1 MRKIYFKTSIC
12 FFSVL
17 AVLTLNSAAFAS
29 DESVARKWNKA
40 LLVTIRNDFA
50 RPTIHARN
58 LFHVSIAMYDAWA
71 VYSDSASTYLLGR
84 TLGNYTSQFLGIP
97 PVADVESA
105 RNEAISYACYRLLKQ
120 RFQGSPG
127 AGVSMPYID
136 SLMNSMGYDP
146 NFASLD
152 YLSGSAAALGNYIA
166 SEIISFGFTD
176 GSNQQNGYANQYYQ
190 PVNPHLT
197 ANFPGNPL
205 MADPNRWQPIY
216 LDEFI
221 DQSGNVIT
229 ITPPFL
235 SPEWG
240 NVVPFSMD
248 SSLLTTYE
256 RDGDEFHVYHDPGA
270 PPYLDTNSTE
280 GMESIYKWG
289 FLMVSLWQAH
299 LDGQDTVMWD
309 ISPGSMGNVS
319 SLPQTFE
326 EYPSFYNMIEGGDN
340 SPGHPLNPVTG
351 LPYEPQ
357 LVKRGDFTRVL
368 AEFWADGPSS
378 ETPPGHWNVIMNYVA
393 DHPQF
398 EKRWN
403 GTGPILPDLEWDVK
417 SYLTLNGAMHDAAIT
432 AWSIKGWYDYTR
444 PISAI
449 RWMADKGQCSDTLL
463 PHYHKAGL
471 PLVPG
476 YVELVMPGDT
486 LAGANNEH
494 LYKIKL
500 YTWRGH
506 PYIDSPDT
514 STAGVG
520 WILAENWW
528 PYQRPSFVTPPF
540 AGFISGHSTFS
551 RTAAEIMTLITGT
564 RYFPG
569 GLAEFHAEQN
579 AYLHFEDGP
588 SQSVTL
594 QWATFQDASDQC
606 SLSRIWGGIHPPQ
619 DDIAGR
625 LIGMELGP
633 EAFNFAQQFIWADLP
648 KVVAVT
654 PSAPVIN
661 TNALNGDFYL
671 DIVYD
676 QAMDTMI
683 TPTIYSGNAQI
694 NLFQETAHVWLSDSI
709 CRVYVAVPDTAIEQ
723 ASVELRVLGAKGI
736 SGWPQKVFV
745 QDGLLGI
752 DTQIPTVVAA
762 TVNQT
767 DINSTLIGTSVLV
780 TVEFSEAMDTASTG
794 IFALESPIPTAV
806 LNLNEQV
813 WLTPTVLRA
822 NFDVLNV
829 EEECFDIQLHI
840 AASQDVNANAMN
852 AYIHPVTIDVETR
865 LPLVST
871 LLASTY
877 NVGPQD
883 ASLELFVLFD
893 EPMQTTEAPAFTFNS
908 TFTLAGLLSANE
920 SASAWLN
927 PYSYKA
933 VYSINSLDLV
943 IADVD
948 IGIQAARDV
957 AGNPMANFEGS
968 DYLDIDQQGL
978 SVSYVN
984 QALPEI
990 YPNPVRQGQPI
1001 QLNARSKSEFRW
1013 SLLQS
1018 DGRLIQKGLADSA
1031 VEKISL
1037 PSESLSPG
1045 LYFLRIDSPER
1056 SHTARLLIVP

>member
-1 MRKIYFKTSIC
+1 MRNIYFKKALY

-17 AVLTLNSAAFAS
+17 AALVLNSAVFAS
-29 DESVARKWNKA
+29 EESVARKWNKA
-40 LLVTIRNDFA
+40 LLVAIRNDFA

-84 TLGNYTSQFLGIP
+84 TLGNYSSQFLGVP
-97 PVADVESA
+97 PVSDVEAA
-105 RNEAISYACYRLLKQ
+105 RNEAISFACYRLLKQ

-136 SLMNSMGYDP
+136 SLMSSMGYDA
-146 NFASLD
+146 NFSSLD
-152 YLSGSAAALGNYIA
+152 YLSGSASALGNYIA
-166 SEIISFGFTD
+166 SEVIAFGFTD
-176 GSNQQNGYANQYYQ
+176 GSNQQNGYANLYYE

-197 ANFPGNPL
+197 ANFPGNPN
-205 MADPNRWQPIY
+205 MVDPNRWQPIY

-248 SSLLTTYE
+248 STLVTTYT
-256 RDGDEFHVYHDPGA
+256 RDGDAYHVYHDCGA

-280 GMESIYKWG
+280 GMESLYKWG

-309 ISPGSMGNVS
+309 ISPGAMGNVT

-326 EYPSFYNMIEGGDN
+326 EYPAFYNMFEGGDN
-340 SPGHPLNPVTG
+340 STGHPLNPVTG

-417 SYLTLNGAMHDAAIT
+417 AYLTLNGAMHDAAIA
-432 AWSIKGWYDYTR
+432 AWSIKGWYDYAR

-449 RWMADKGQCSDTLL
+449 RWMADKGQCSDSLL
-463 PHYHKAGL
+463 PHYHRAGL
-471 PLVPG
+471 PLIPG

-506 PYIDSPDT
+506 PYINNPDT
-514 STAGVG
+514 ATAGVG

-540 AGFISGHSTFS
+540 GGYISGHSTYS

-569 GLAEFHAEQN
+569 GMAEFHAEMN
-579 AYLHFEDGP
+579 EFLHFEDGP
-588 SQSVTL
+588 TQSFAL
-594 QWATFQDASDQC
+594 QWATYQDASDQC

-619 DDIAGR
+619 DDIPGR
-625 LIGMELGP
+625 IIGIELGP
-633 EAFNFAQQFIWADLP
+633 EAFNFAQQFIWADVP
-648 KVVAVT
+648 KVLAVT

-676 QAMDTMI
+676 QVMDTML
-683 TPTIYSGNAQI
+683 TPVVFSGNAQI
-694 NLFQETAHVWLSDSI
+694 NHFDETAHLWLSDSV

-723 ASVELRVLGAKGI
+723 SSIEIRVFGAKSA
-736 SGWPQKVFV
+736 SGWAQKVFV

-752 DTQIPTVVAA
+752 DTKVPAVVTA

-767 DINSTLIGTSVLV
+767 QINSSLIGSGVLV
-780 TVEFSEAMDTASTG
+780 NLEFSEAMDTTATG
-794 IFALESPIPTAV
+794 TFFLESALPSTA
-806 LNLNEQV
+806 LSLIDQV
-813 WLTPTVLRA
+813 WLTPTMLQAVFEVL
-822 NFDVLNV
+822 DV
-829 EEECFDIQLHI
+829 EEECFDIELHI
-840 AASQDVNANAMN
+840 ATLQDVNANLMN
-852 AYIHPVTIDVETR
+852 DYIHPVTMDVETR
-865 LPLVST
+865 RPLVSS
-871 LLASTY
+871 LLSSTY
-877 NVGPQD
+877 NLGPLD
-883 ASLELFVLFD
+883 TSIELFVLFD
-893 EPMQTTEAPAFTFNS
+893 EPMQTSAPPQFTFNS
-908 TFTLAGLLSANE
+908 TFTLAGLFSVNE
-920 SASAWLN
+920 TASSWLN

-933 VYSINSLDLV
+933 VYSISSMELV

-948 IGIQAARDV
+948 LGVQAARDI
-957 AGNPMANFEGS
+957 AGNPMVNFVDD
-968 DYLDIDQQGL
+968 DYLTIDQQGL
-978 SVSYVN
+978 GISATN
-984 QALPEI
+984 QTLPEI
-990 YPNPVRQGQPI
+990 YPNPVRQGQSI
-1001 QLNARSKSEFRW
+1001 QLNTHSNGIFKW
-1013 SLLQS
+1013 SLMQS
-1018 DGRLIQKGLADSA
+1018 DGRLIRDGRVDNAL
-1031 VEKISL
+1031 EKITL
-1037 PSESLSPG
+1037 PLEPLLPG
-1045 LYFLRIDSPER
+1045 MYFLRIDSQEL
-1056 SHTARLLIVP
+1056 SYTVRLLIVP

>member
-1 MRKIYFKTSIC
+1 MRNIYLRKSVY

-17 AVLTLNSAAFAS
+17 GALVLNSAVFAS
-29 DESVARKWNKA
+29 SESVARKWNKA
-40 LLVTIRNDFA
+40 LLVSIRNDFA

-84 TLGNYTSQFLGIP
+84 TLGNYSSQFLGIP
-97 PVADVESA
+97 TVSDVEAA
-105 RNEAISYACYRLLKQ
+105 RNEAISFACYRLLKQ

-127 AGVSMPYID
+127 AAVSMPYID
-136 SLMNSMGYDP
+136 SLMSSMGYDAD
-146 NFASLD
+146 FSSLD

-166 SEIISFGFTD
+166 AEVIAFGFTD

-197 ANFPGNPL
+197 ANFPGNPN
-205 MADPNRWQPIY
+205 MIDPNRWQPIY

-240 NVVPFSMD
+240 NVIPFSMD
-248 SSLLTTYE
+248 SALVTTYT
-256 RDGDEFHVYHDPGA
+256 RDGDDYHVYHDPGA
-270 PPYLDTNSTE
+270 PPYLDTNATT

-309 ISPGSMGNVS
+309 ISPGAMGNVTN
-319 SLPQTFE
+319 LPQNFE
-326 EYPSFYNMIEGGDN
+326 EYPSFYNMFEGGDN
-340 SPGHPLNPVTG
+340 SPGHALNPVTG

-417 SYLTLNGAMHDAAIT
+417 AYLTLNGAMHDAAIS
-432 AWSIKGWYDYTR
+432 AWSIKGWYDYAR

-449 RWMADKGQCSDTLL
+449 RYMADKGQCSDSLL
-463 PHYHKAGL
+463 PHYHRAGL

-500 YTWRGH
+500 FTWRGH
-506 PYIDSPDT
+506 PYINNPDT
-514 STAGVG
+514 ATAGVG

-540 AGFISGHSTFS
+540 GGYISGHSTYS

-569 GLAEFHAEQN
+569 GMAEFHAEMN
-579 AYLHFEDGP
+579 EYLHFEDGP
-588 SQSVTL
+588 SQNITL
-594 QWATFQDASDQC
+594 QWATYQDASDQC

-625 LIGMELGP
+625 LIGIELGP
-633 EAFNFAQQFIWADLP
+633 EAFNFAQQFIWANVP

-661 TNALNGDFYL
+661 TNALNGDFYF
-671 DIVYD
+671 DISYD
-676 QAMDTMI
+676 QAMDTLI
-683 TPTIYSGNAQI
+683 TPVVFSGNAQI
-694 NLFQETAHVWLSDSI
+694 NLFEETAHVWLSDSV

-723 ASVELRVLGAKGI
+723 ASIELRVLGARSI

-745 QDGLLGI
+745 QDGLIGI
-752 DTQIPTVVAA
+752 DTQIPVVINA
-762 TVNQT
+762 TVSQT
-767 DINSTLIGTSVLV
+767 EINSTLFGSSIMV
-780 TVEFSEAMDTASTG
+780 TVEFSEAMDTTTPCMLT
-794 IFALESPIPTAV
+794 LESAIPTAV
-806 LNLNEQV
+806 LNLNTQT
-813 WLTPTVLRA
+813 WLTPTVLQA
-822 NFDVLNV
+822 AFGVLDV

-840 AASQDVNANAMN
+840 AASQDVNANPMN
-852 AYIHPVTIDVETR
+852 AYTHPVTIDVETR
-865 LPLVST
+865 LPLVSS
-871 LLASTY
+871 LLSSTY
-877 NVGPQD
+877 TVGPQD

-893 EPMQTTEAPAFTFNS
+893 EPMQTTVSPQFTFNA
-908 TFTLAGLLSANE
+908 TFTLAGLFNPDE
-920 SASAWLN
+920 SASLWLN

-933 VYSINSLDLV
+933 VYTISTMDLL

-948 IGIQAARDV
+948 IGVQAARDI
-957 AGNPMANFEGS
+957 AGNLMVNFVGS
-968 DYLDIDQQGL
+968 NYLDIDQQGL
-978 SVSYVN
+978 SLSAAN
-984 QALPEI
+984 EALPEI
-990 YPNPVRQGQPI
+990 YPNPVKQGQTV
-1001 QLNARSKSEFRW
+1001 QLRTNSQSGLRW
-1013 SLLQS
+1013 TLLQS
-1018 DGRLIQKGLADSA
+1018 DGRLIQQGIVNIATESINLSLDA
-1031 VEKISL
+1031 V
-1037 PSESLSPG
+1037 SPG
-1045 LYFLRIDSPER
+1045 LYLLRTEHSEV
-1056 SHTARLLIVP
+1056 SHTTRLLIIP